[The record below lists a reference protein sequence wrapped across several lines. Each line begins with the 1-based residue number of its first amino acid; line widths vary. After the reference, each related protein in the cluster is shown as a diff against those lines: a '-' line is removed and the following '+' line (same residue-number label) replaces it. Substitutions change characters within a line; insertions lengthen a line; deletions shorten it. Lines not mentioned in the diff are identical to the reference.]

1 MSKILIVKHLPS
13 NLNFEEREKML
24 KHFGAVKVWQPAK
37 KQNYLFA
44 AFSNVEKAKE
54 SLLRLHQLEMAGR
67 RLVVEFSYEKEPI
80 THFKQADN
88 TNSAT
93 TNYIKEFL
101 ESLNAFNPSVDF
113 YQPPPPHLRYKYP
126 NINTSVAV
134 NIISALFKHKPFY
147 IQALHLMNKMSLD
160 LPFKENKAALSF
172 FKETFREFFIDE
184 IAIVPPEEPESE
196 ISSGDEEQPQN
207 PITSTTALIKRN
219 HSLPK
224 TRKRPAAVLSTANLP
239 QTYKTKE
246 NVDQSE
252 VFEVVTP
259 KKAKNISL
267 VVSQDALQKPSI
279 EPEVVGEIGKFE
291 KGQFPVLSKEII
303 EQPKL
308 QTISKQ
314 ELMKNRISYEDM
326 KVLPIYKNYHPGQ
339 PSMRLYIKNLA
350 KTVTVEDLNK
360 IYKRY
365 VEDISEEDQMI
376 GFDVR
381 VMQEGRMKGQAFV
394 TFPSVAI
401 AETALNETNGYLM
414 KERPMVV
421 QFARVATSKPVE

>member
-13 NLNFEEREKML
+13 NLPFEEREKML

-67 RLVVEFSYEKEPI
+67 RLVVEFSYEKEPNAHI
-80 THFKQADN
+80 KQIDN

-160 LPFKENKAALSF
+160 LPFKENEAALSF

-184 IAIVPPEEPESE
+184 IAILPPEEPESE
-196 ISSGDEEQPQN
+196 ISSGDEEQAQN

-246 NVDQSE
+246 NVHQNE

-259 KKAKNISL
+259 KKSKNISL
-267 VVSQDALQKPSI
+267 LVSQDALQKPSI

-291 KGQFPVLSKEII
+291 KEQLPMLNKKII

-326 KVLPIYKNYHPGQ
+326 KVLPVYKNYHPGQ
-339 PSMRLYIKNLA
+339 PSMRLYIKNLT

-365 VEDISEEDQMI
+365 VEDISEEDQI

-381 VMQEGRMKGQAFV
+381 VMQEGRMKGQGFV
-394 TFPSVAI
+394 TFPSVGI
-401 AETALNETNGYLM
+401 AETALNETNGYLL
-414 KERPMVV
+414 KEKPMVV